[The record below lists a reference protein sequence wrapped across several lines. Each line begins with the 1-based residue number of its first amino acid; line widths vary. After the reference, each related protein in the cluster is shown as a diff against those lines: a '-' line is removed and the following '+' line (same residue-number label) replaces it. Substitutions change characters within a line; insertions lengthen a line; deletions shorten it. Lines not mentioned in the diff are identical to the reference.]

1 MDGVAFVTQCPILPG
16 QYFNYTFQPGFSGTY
31 WYHSHVGNERDMGL
45 FGAFIVLKK
54 NEEVPVK
61 KQHIIQLQEWNH
73 LYGAITL
80 LKVNL
85 QNANHA
91 ESILINGRGEFQE
104 NMAPLETYEIDIN
117 ETHLFRMI
125 AVASAATLLF
135 SVPGIPLIVKET
147 DGYPFVQKAVDEII
161 IYPAERYDFE
171 LDLRNVSPGRY
182 NMTVEILEGKE
193 LKKRQN
199 FRNRNRY
206 TWAFH

>member
-1 MDGVAFVTQCPILPG
+1 
-16 QYFNYTFQPGFSGTY
+16 
-31 WYHSHVGNERDMGL
+31 MGL

-91 ESILINGRGEFQE
+91 ESILINGRDEFQE
-104 NMAPLETYEIDIN
+104 NLAPLETYEIDIN

-193 LKKRQN
+193 L
-199 FRNRNRY
+199 
-206 TWAFH
+206 